1 MTPTGRRTPNW
12 PRRWAIAALAAA
24 AGGLGAV
31 FAKQRTPAPVE
42 PDEAVKAFLT
52 LSLPDASGTP
62 IKFARFAGKPLVVN
76 FWATWC
82 PPCVEEMPEL
92 SALFRERSPKG
103 LQMLGIGID
112 SAAKVA
118 EFSTKTPV
126 SYPLVVAGLSG
137 TELARS
143 FGNTSGGLPFTV
155 LIDRQGR
162 IVQRIP
168 GRVRI
173 DALRTAIDAMIA

>member
-1 MTPTGRRTPNW
+1 
-12 PRRWAIAALAAA
+12 
-24 AGGLGAV
+24 
-31 FAKQRTPAPVE
+31 
-42 PDEAVKAFLT
+42 
-52 LSLPDASGTP
+52 
-62 IKFARFAGKPLVVN
+62 
-76 FWATWC
+76 
-82 PPCVEEMPEL
+82 
-92 SALFRERSPKG
+92 
-103 LQMLGIGID
+103 MLGIGID